1 MTEDIRWARGQYRG
15 YDVRLPV
22 EPDDEITRVEPGS
35 PCGEYMRRF
44 WTPVA
49 MSSQLADKP
58 VAIRILSEELVIF
71 RDGEGRVGL
80 LHKHCAHR
88 RASLEFGRIEKRGIR
103 CCYHGWHFDVDGTI
117 LETPGEAPTSNICR
131 SICQPAYPVRE
142 FKGLV
147 FAYMGPPDDVPAFPY
162 LDSFDLPD
170 HELVP
175 YSIHSPCNW
184 LQETENA
191 IDPYHSVFLH
201 GRVNGP
207 QFPGLEHFVELPVV
221 SYHQRDAAI
230 VYSHARRVGDLVM
243 LRFHDY
249 LLPNAAQNGG
259 MFQKLEKTKFFGRTS
274 LTKWVVPI
282 DSTNSRKF
290 GWRHFNDKDEV
301 LRQGKRDEVGWEK
314 VDFYGQTAHRPYAEK
329 PEQSRRL
336 GRLGQPGP
344 DQRAQARISRPHRR
358 GHCDAAPPPAQ
369 GHPRGGEGREDHAGR
384 GRRGQSLPDL
394 WRRHRAAR
402 GQVERRR
409 GADEGPA
416 EAGRRDLFRRGS
428 PQGRGAER
436 ENQGGPG
443 GGVPGLEGVSIP
455 PPVARSAI
463 GGVAERSEVGE
474 VNGVSR
480 ETLLTSP
487 AAARRPL
494 LFGCAEQEG
503 KSTHALAR
511 RGSFTLSIGTSP
523 KRW

>member
-1 MTEDIRWARGQYRG
+1 MSEDIRWARGQYRG

-22 EPDDEITRVEPGS
+22 EPDHELTRVEPGT

-49 MSSQLADKP
+49 MSSQLGDKP
-58 VAIRILSEELVIF
+58 VAIRILAEDLVIF

-117 LETPGEAPTSNICR
+117 LETPGESASSNICR

-249 LLPNAAQNGG
+249 ILPNAAQNGG

-301 LRQGKRDEVGWEK
+301 LRQGKREEVGWEK
-314 VDFYGQTAHRPYAEK
+314 VDFYGQTAHRPYAEM
-329 PEQSRRL
+329 QSNPGDWDVWVSQGPINVHKREYLGRTDEGIAMLRRRL
-336 GRLGQPGP
+336 RK
-344 DQRAQARISRPHRR
+344 DIRAVAKGEKIVQAAGDENNPFPTYGGDTVLKVAKSNDDEALMKGLQKQVAEIYFAADHLKGEDRSARIKA
-358 GHCDAAPPPAQ
+358 DLATAF
-369 GHPRGGEGREDHAGR
+369 
-384 GRRGQSLPDL
+384 PDS
-394 WRRHRAAR
+394 
-402 GQVERRR
+402 
-409 GADEGPA
+409 A
-416 EAGRRDLFRRGS
+416 E
-428 PQGRGAER
+428 
-436 ENQGGPG
+436 
-443 GGVPGLEGVSIP
+443 
-455 PPVARSAI
+455 
-463 GGVAERSEVGE
+463 
-474 VNGVSR
+474 
-480 ETLLTSP
+480 
-487 AAARRPL
+487 
-494 LFGCAEQEG
+494 
-503 KSTHALAR
+503 
-511 RGSFTLSIGTSP
+511 
-523 KRW
+523 